1 MLAPK
6 SLVTEVVTLLPEV
19 DLAAAALPTDAANRT
34 QILRSLTEIGRDDV
48 AQRWLLRI
56 VLGSQNELP
65 VIDTLYQLAM
75 KRRDFAVAEQ
85 AARRRLAASRTSL
98 SRIMLARV
106 MFRRE
111 QFDQVLKDLAD
122 VPTWRGRTDEQA
134 DAWFLMCD
142 CYIEK
147 RAWDPAL
154 ECLHKLDGSGILPV
168 AHRNDVVKRLTIVS
182 EHRANEAKQKAIEEM
197 QRALGSP
204 SKSP

>member
-1 MLAPK
+1 M
-6 SLVTEVVTLLPEV
+6 TEL
-19 DLAAAALPTDAANRT
+19 
-34 QILRSLTEIGRDDV
+34 QRDDV

-56 VLGSQNELP
+56 VLGSQNDVP

-75 KRRDFAVAEQ
+75 KRHDFAVAEQ
-85 AARRRLAASRTSL
+85 AARRRLAASRTSV

-122 VPTWRGRTDEQA
+122 VPTWRGRTDEQV
-134 DAWFLMCD
+134 DAWFLVCD

-154 ECLHKLDGSGILPV
+154 ECLHKLDGSGILPP
-168 AHRNDVVKRLTIVS
+168 AHRNDVVKRLTIVT
-182 EHRANEAKQKAIEEM
+182 EHRANEAEQKAIEAM